1 MKHFLWRVMCATI
14 IFVFGACAGII
25 GDLLARTNER
35 VGRVVE
41 IIDYQD
47 EAQEVGKNIRVEL
60 VDGSYVVYDLT
71 EEPSITVLYKRGYIE
86 NPVVG
91 KFYRIR
97 VNGLNEV
104 ISIKASKISP
114 DFRSKEKK

>member
-1 MKHFLWRVMCATI
+1 MKHFLWRVTCATV
-14 IFVFGACAGII
+14 IFVFGTCAGII
-25 GDLLARTNER
+25 GDLLARTNEQ
-35 VGRVVE
+35 VGRVVA

-47 EAQEVGKNIRVEL
+47 EAQEVSKNIRVEL

-71 EEPSITVLYKRGYIE
+71 KDPSITVLYKRGHIE

-114 DFRSKEKK
+114 GFSIKEEK